1 MVVPNTFLFTILL
14 QMYEKK
20 RQLCRN
26 ASYKLSIM
34 ILYYLKPIPIGYISI
49 FPFNRL
55 F

>member
-26 ASYKLSIM
+26 ASYKLSDM
-34 ILYYLKPIPIGYISI
+34 IFYYLKPIPIGYISN
-49 FPFNRL
+49 FSFN
-55 F
+55 